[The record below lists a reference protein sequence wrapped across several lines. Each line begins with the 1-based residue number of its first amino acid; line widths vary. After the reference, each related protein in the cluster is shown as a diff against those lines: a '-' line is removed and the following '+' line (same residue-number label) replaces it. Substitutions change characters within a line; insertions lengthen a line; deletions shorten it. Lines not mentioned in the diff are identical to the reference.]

1 MNAAVSNM
9 SNDFT
14 HAEIM
19 VVYQLLHEDLLIFV
33 ALLFVYT
40 NVNSHCEEKLNRRG
54 MTAFNLTMPPDL
66 SEST

>member
-19 VVYQLLHEDLLIFV
+19 VVYQLLHEDLFVFV

-54 MTAFNLTMPPDL
+54 MTTFNLTMPPDL